1 MAAFKTKR
9 YWFMVNKIIFFVYL
23 IILTGSPK
31 VNAQIYYP
39 EIEWLQTGVI
49 AFSIDDQIQSDFL
62 LFKQE
67 NFKTQNRSVMWGIQ
81 EFDENGKL
89 EPFTNSNSIS
99 LGGSSLYDVFYSSL
113 KQIRTMDSTTSVKI
127 LLNPKYWEDSLL
139 VSRPVFFNY
148 NIESKTIDTFSVHWN
163 LENFGVYD
171 ALELDSFY
179 YFKVAENRQSE
190 QLKKYFIVKTD
201 KQLNILV
208 KYPFSGIMGNTARL
222 HYWRGNIIIYG
233 ASRVYEPSLNLYI
246 EFPAIYLHSPDDLR
260 VFGKRVYKT
269 KSPFISHD
277 VWMVSLNNLNDNFMV
292 GITGWASSDT
302 YLLKIDTNFNM
313 VDSTSYPQNSVIQY
327 PTIKDKTLNILTSSQ
342 DGPSKRVH
350 LNFIS
355 NSPFQNNFKTY
366 DLGDIVVNT
375 PFSLCKRGSKYLIY
389 GNRWELDSSGT
400 NQVSRM
406 FRVVLDS
413 NGVPLKSRGPASYVQ
428 PTIGPSQS
436 FSIYPNPSSGFINIQ
451 HTLPNLFLSLEIKD
465 MQGRI
470 IHTQQITE
478 QSVNLFLQA
487 SPGIYYVTLRN
498 SIYSQTQK
506 VLIVN

>member
-1 MAAFKTKR
+1 ML
-9 YWFMVNKIIFFVYL
+9 NKIFLFVCIF
-23 IILTGSPK
+23 ILTFSFK
-31 VNAQIYYP
+31 LNAQMFYP
-39 EIEWLQTGVI
+39 EIEWLQTGPWVYWSTNDEYGD
-49 AFSIDDQIQSDFL
+49 FHEFRQIIKGGELDTSF
-62 LFKQE
+62 F
-67 NFKTQNRSVMWGIQ
+67 GIQ
-81 EFDENGKL
+81 EFDEFGLIK
-89 EPFTNSNSIS
+89 PFTNNNSIKFIS
-99 LGGSSLYDVFYSSL
+99 PDLYNVYSF
-113 KQIRTMDSTTSVKI
+113 KIEKTTTDKNNNTVDYFLS
-127 LLNPKYWEDSLL
+127 PQYWKDSLL
-139 VSRPVFFNY
+139 VNKPILLTFNFTSLQFDTIQRIWD
-148 NIESKTIDTFSVHWN
+148 IENFSVYSGI
-163 LENFGVYD
+163 EVDSNF
-171 ALELDSFY
+171 
-179 YFKVAENRQSE
+179 YFKVAENIQSD
-190 QLKKYFIVKTD
+190 QLRKYYIVKTD

-233 ASRVYEPSLNLYI
+233 ASRVYEPSLDWAKEY
-246 EFPAIYLHSPDDLR
+246 PAIYLHSPDDLR
-260 VFGKRVYKT
+260 VLGKRVYKT
-269 KSPFISHD
+269 KSPLIFQD
-277 VWMVSLNNLNDNFMV
+277 VWMVSLNDLNDTFMV
-292 GITGWASSDT
+292 GTTGWSSFDT

-313 VDSTSYPQNSVIQY
+313 VDSTSYSQSSVIQY
-327 PTIKDKTLNILTSSQ
+327 PPVKDKNLNILTASIYGDSQ
-342 DGPSKRVH
+342 MVY
-350 LNFIS
+350 LNS
-355 NSPFQNNFKTY
+355 LGNNPFQNNFKAY

-406 FRVVLDS
+406 FRIVLDS

-487 SPGIYYVTLRN
+487 SPGIYYVTLKN